1 MLRYRNEYEK
11 QGGIVGSAAAP
22 TLDATDWAA
31 FKVLLAAPLLL
42 LGWVPEFLNFRK
54 KKKK

>member
-1 MLRYRNEYEK
+1 MLRYRTEYEK
-11 QGGIVGSAAAP
+11 QGGIVGPAAAP

-31 FKVLLAAPLLL
+31 FKALLAAPLLL

-54 KKKK
+54 KKK